1 MIAQNSIV
9 ESGTRNNRRAV
20 KEAFFFEGIDKANGT
35 IFPDV
40 LLDKVMPFLTPAEW
54 KTCSYIIRRTFGWKK
69 EEDDISLD
77 QICNGIVKR
86 DGTRL
91 DFGTQMDKK
100 TVIRAL
106 KGLEAKGVIMT
117 RKNYS
122 SRRGFEATTYSLRFK
137 GHSQTSDLV
146 PKSHKVTEPH
156 VSSLH
161 KLRIVDKSN
170 YPSSVDTESLV
181 DKSHIQPTTEQTPNK
196 QIDNFTTNAPNSE
209 HIWDK
214 ILVDLKRQVPKA
226 SFDAWLDRSYQVT
239 SSESEIVVAV
249 PTDAEKECIE
259 RRVSF
264 LVQRVALRVTGGNA
278 KVRFVVAD

>member
-54 KTCSYIIRRTFGWKK
+54 KACSYIIRRTFGWKK

-106 KGLEAKGVIMT
+106 KGLEAKGVITT

-137 GHSQTSDLV
+137 GHSQTADLV
-146 PKSHKVTEPH
+146 PKSHKASEPH

-196 QIDNFTTNAPNSE
+196 QIDNCTTNAPNSE